1 MANSAIPSVFLR
13 SRTEKG
19 VALRGMEF
27 DVAIVGAGA
36 AGLLAAYELSERSKL
51 KIVLIEEGH
60 DVADRKCPARAIT
73 ICTKCRPC
81 NILSGVGGAGTYS
94 SGLLNLN
101 PYIGG
106 DLTEF
111 TESEDEAWELVK
123 RVDGIFKENGAP
135 NQIFDPGKEGIDEL
149 SRKAASAGLR
159 FIPTTQRLIGTDNA
173 PRVISSIKSTL
184 EGRGVKFK
192 LRSKVTEVQDH
203 TLLLKQGEKVSAH
216 YILLAPGR
224 SGMEWAAQQMEKLK
238 VKTRFE
244 PLDIGVR
251 VEVPSTIMEPICKI
265 QRDPKFHIYTRTY
278 DDFTRTFCVNHEGY
292 VVQEVYEDHVC
303 VNGHSSL
310 TDKSEATNFAFL
322 VRIILTQPFEDT
334 TAYGRSIG
342 KQATLLG
349 GGKPLLQRLGDL
361 RAGRR
366 STWERIT
373 RSAVRPTLRDVT
385 PGDIAMAMPHRI
397 VTDMIEGLEKLDD
410 LIPGVAS
417 DPTLLYAPEIKYSAK
432 RVLTS
437 KGLETEIP
445 NLFVAGDGVG
455 VSRGIVSAGATGLV
469 VAQSILK
476 KEGLA

>member
-1 MANSAIPSVFLR
+1 MGVLFT
-13 SRTEKG
+13 RTD
-19 VALRGMEF
+19 F

-36 AGLLAAYELSERSKL
+36 AGLLAAYEISEKSAL
-51 KIVLIEEGH
+51 KIVIIEEGN
-60 DVADRKCPARAIT
+60 DVHKRDCPAREFT
-73 ICTKCRPC
+73 ICMKCKPC
-81 NILSGVGGAGTYS
+81 NILCGVGGAGTFS

-111 TESEDEAWELVK
+111 TENESEAWELVN
-123 RVDGIFKENGAP
+123 RVDQVFKQNGAP
-135 NQIFDPGKEGIDEL
+135 NQIYAPDKESTTDL

-173 PRVISSIKSTL
+173 PTVITNIKKTLQERGVEFKLKSKVIEINDSTL
-184 EGRGVKFK
+184 
-192 LRSKVTEVQDH
+192 T
-203 TLLLKQGEKVSAH
+203 LKQGDKISAH
-216 YILLAPGR
+216 YTLLAPGR
-224 SGMEWAAQQMEKLK
+224 WGMEWVAQQMEKLK

-244 PLDIGVR
+244 PLDIGIR
-251 VEVPSTIMEPICKI
+251 VEVPATIMDPICTI
-265 QRDPKFHIYTRTY
+265 QRDPKFHIYTHTY

-310 TDKSEATNFAFL
+310 SNKSEATNFAFL
-322 VRIILTQPFEDT
+322 VRMILTQPFEDT

-342 KQATLLG
+342 KQTTLLG

-397 VTDMIEGLEKLDD
+397 VTDIIEGLEKLDK

-432 RVLTS
+432 RVLTN

-455 VSRGIVSAGATGLV
+455 VSRGIVSAAATGLV
-469 VAQSILK
+469 VARSILK
-476 KEGLA
+476 KENHA

>member
-1 MANSAIPSVFLR
+1 M
-13 SRTEKG
+13 
-19 VALRGMEF
+19 
-27 DVAIVGAGA
+27 
-36 AGLLAAYELSERSKL
+36 
-51 KIVLIEEGH
+51 KIVIVEMGN
-60 DVADRKCPARAIT
+60 DVEKRNCPARVYT
-73 ICTKCRPC
+73 ICTKCKPC
-81 NILSGVGGAGTYS
+81 NILCGVGGAGTFS

-111 TESEDEAWELVK
+111 TETEGEAWDLVK
-123 RVDGIFKENGAP
+123 QVDSVFKENGAP
-135 NQIFDPGKEGIDEL
+135 NKMFDPSKEGIEEL

-159 FIPTTQRLIGTDNA
+159 FIPTIQRLIGTDNA
-173 PRVISSIKSTL
+173 PQVISNMKKTL
-184 EGRGVKFK
+184 EGRGVRFK
-192 LRSKVTEVQDH
+192 LRAKVDEVQNH
-203 TLLLKQGEKVSAH
+203 TLLLKQGEKVSAK

-224 SGMEWAAQQMEKLK
+224 SGMEWVAEQMEKLK

-251 VEVPSTIMEPICKI
+251 VEVPATIMEPICSI
-265 QRDPKFHIYTRTY
+265 QRDPKFHIYTHTY
-278 DDFTRTFCVNHEGY
+278 DDFIRTFCVNHQGY

-310 TDKSEATNFAFL
+310 SDKSDGTNFAFL
-322 VRIILTQPFEDT
+322 ARIILTQPFEDT

-349 GGKPLLQRLGDL
+349 GGKPLVQRLGDL
-361 RAGRR
+361 RGGRR

-397 VTDMIEGLEKLDD
+397 VTDIVEGLEKLDE

-417 DPTLLYAPEIKYSAK
+417 DATLLYAPEIKYSAK
-432 RVLTS
+432 RVLTN

-469 VAQSILK
+469 VARSILK
-476 KEGLA
+476 KAGLS

>member
-1 MANSAIPSVFLR
+1 MGLR
-13 SRTEKG
+13 R
-19 VALRGMEF
+19 MDF

-36 AGLLAAYELSERSKL
+36 AGLLAAYELSEKSKL
-51 KIVLIEEGH
+51 KIVIVEEGH

-94 SGLLNLN
+94 SGLLNLS
-101 PYIGG
+101 PFIGG

-111 TESEDEAWELVK
+111 TETEEKAWELVK
-123 RVDGIFKENGAP
+123 RVDNVFKENGAP
-135 NQIFDPGKEGIDEL
+135 NQIFDPDKEGIAEL
-149 SRKAASAGLR
+149 SRKSASAGLR

-173 PRVISSIKSTL
+173 PTVISNIKSTM
-184 EGRGVKFK
+184 EKRGVKFK
-192 LRSKVTEVQDH
+192 LMSRVVVVQDH
-203 TLLLKQGEKVSAH
+203 TLLLKQGEKVSAK
-216 YILLAPGR
+216 YVMLAPGR
-224 SGMEWAAQQMEKLK
+224 SGMEWVAEQMEKLH

-265 QRDPKFHIYTRTY
+265 QRDPKFHIYTHTY
-278 DDFTRTFCVNHEGY
+278 DDFTRTFCVNHEGH

-322 VRIILTQPFEDT
+322 VRIILTEPFEDT

-342 KQATLLG
+342 KQTTLLG

-397 VTDMIEGLEKLDD
+397 VTDIIEGLEKLDD

-417 DPTLLYAPEIKYSAK
+417 DPSLLYAPEIKYSAK
-432 RVLTS
+432 RVLTDR
-437 KGLETEIP
+437 GLETEIP